1 MYSVQLVVSDGTLT
15 RFPLSIKYFAKEDIT
30 LYRNLSTTPLVL
42 GTDWQ
47 WDGATH
53 INLLTDSPV
62 PAGSYITVRR
72 NTNIDR
78 AFNIYDGG
86 AAFTRDTLDENFK
99 QMIYLAQEF
108 TEGNGLTG
116 LFFPLNMRGFKI
128 TDLGAGESV
137 GDAVNRGQLDAVAT
151 RVDSL
156 ENTFVGS
163 TVSYPWYVTTT
174 ASTDTIEP
182 PYVFTKAA
190 LFLNGVCQTPGYSY
204 LVVDNTIM
212 LADPVPV
219 GTHVF
224 VRIGEDVGLDTSY
237 ATTDQLAN
245 AILDA
250 EGEHSS
256 MRAEWQAD
264 DAVVQA
270 DVSTR
275 ARAGVNS
282 DITSLTG
289 LTTALSTEQGGT
301 GNTVGTV
308 ARLTTPRTLS
318 VDLTSTATPSFD
330 GTTDVVQG
338 VLGVLPVSKGGT
350 GASTASLA
358 RTALGSTSIGDAVFV
373 ASNAASARSTL
384 SAAVMGS
391 NNDITALTNLSGGVT
406 GITTGVAA
414 SSGIVGEVA
423 SAESGSATS
432 LVSGSAVN
440 IVSLSLPAGDWEL
453 ESTFQII
460 NSGNVTALAFGV
472 STTTGTL
479 PATWYDVYSITTT
492 IGSGT
497 SNRQGMARRVLLST
511 TTTVYL
517 VAQATFTGTATA
529 NGYVRARRVR

>member
-1 MYSVQLVVSDGTLT
+1 MYSVQIAVSDGTLT
-15 RFPLSIKYFAKEDIT
+15 RIALSIEYFEKDDIT
-30 LYRNLSTTPLVL
+30 LYRNLELTPLVL

-47 WDGATH
+47 WDGDTH
-53 INLLTDSPV
+53 INLLTDTPV
-62 PAGSYITVRR
+62 PVGSYITVRR
-72 NTNIDR
+72 NTAIDR

-86 AAFTRDTLDENFK
+86 AAFSRETLDENFK

-116 LFFPLNMRGFKI
+116 LFFPLDMHGFQIK
-128 TDLGAGESV
+128 DLGDGIAPK
-137 GDAVNRGQLDAVAT
+137 DAVNKGQLDVVDT
-151 RVDSL
+151 RVASL
-156 ENTFVGS
+156 EGTFVSS
-163 TVSYPWYVTTT
+163 TNSYPWYVITTT
-174 ASTDTIEP
+174 STDTIEP
-182 PYVFTKAA
+182 PYIFTKAA
-190 LFLNGVCQTPGYSY
+190 LFLNGVCQTPNYSY

-212 LADPVPV
+212 LADTVPV

-250 EGEHSS
+250 AGEHNS

-270 DVSTR
+270 DVATR
-275 ARAGVNS
+275 ALAGVNS
-282 DITSLTG
+282 DIISLTG
-289 LTTALSTEQGGT
+289 LTTALSTAQGGT
-301 GNTVGTV
+301 GNTAGTI
-308 ARLTTPRTLS
+308 ARLTTPRALS
-318 VDLTSTATPSFD
+318 VDLTSAATPTFD
-330 GTTDVVQG
+330 GTADVVQG
-338 VLGVLPVSKGGT
+338 VSGVLPVSKGGT
-350 GASTASLA
+350 GATTAALA

-384 SAAVMGS
+384 SSAVMGS

-406 GITTGVAA
+406 GLTTGVAA

-423 SAESGSATS
+423 SAASGSATN
-432 LVSGSAVN
+432 LVSGNAVN
-440 IVSLSLPAGDWEL
+440 IISLSLPAGDWEL
-453 ESTFQII
+453 ESAFQII
-460 NSGNVTALAFGV
+460 NAGNVTALAFGV
-472 STTTGTL
+472 STTTGVL
-479 PATWYDVYSITTT
+479 PTTWYDVYSITTT
-492 IGSGT
+492 LSAGT

-529 NGYVRARRVR
+529 NGYVRARRIR